1 MSLMQH
7 IQGITEVWA
16 DHFRSCQLIFYRATS
31 SNKNALFSGKNSV
44 LNRNDERLRT
54 IPFPT
59 KRATFNEVKRVH
71 EVLSKVEI
79 LGTVDDLDSIFER
92 REKKLDK
99 SPLKKRIHRSKSR
112 EDPIRHL
119 PKIVQDLAKD
129 DLENEGA
136 ADSLGFEIQEVTI
149 STEHLQEFENTAVKK
164 KGKRTKNNKQGGIRK
179 DLDELDVDSSEDE
192 TSGNQSIK
200 LQNELLTAVRSG
212 NNKML
217 EDLVMS
223 SERWVSGLDALNS

>member
-136 ADSLGFEIQEVTI
+136 ADSLGFEIQDVTI

-217 EDLVMS
+217 EELVMS
-223 SERWVSGLDALNS
+223 SERWVSCLDALNS